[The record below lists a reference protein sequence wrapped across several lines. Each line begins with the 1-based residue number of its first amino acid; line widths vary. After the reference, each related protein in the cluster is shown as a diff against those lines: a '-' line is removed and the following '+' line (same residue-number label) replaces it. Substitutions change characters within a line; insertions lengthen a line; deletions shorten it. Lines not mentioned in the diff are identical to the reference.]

1 MTRRFSSFEEFWP
14 YYLEQHRH
22 PVCRGLHLAGL
33 LAALVCLGLGIAG
46 SPYWLLGAP
55 VSGYGLAWL
64 GHLAFERNRPATFGH
79 PFWSLRGDFRMIA
92 RMLSGRLES
101 EKEV

>member
-101 EKEV
+101 GKEV